1 MARLAAVGRGPVV
14 SRRYISLLAGAAWA
28 GSFDRSA
35 ARFDR
40 PRRHDCRPLYAG
52 PIILLGSE
60 SDWACLRRHLFA
72 DPQSDLRFRNDF
84 GGRGGSHDGE
94 SRAAGDS
101 AGAHTRADHP
111 RAPRSRS
118 PGSKRSEEHTSEL
131 QSPCNLVC
139 RLLLEKKNKNKDLTK
154 KKKKKNINTI
164 N

>member
-1 MARLAAVGRGPVV
+1 MARLAAVGRGHVG
-14 SRRYISLLAGAAWA
+14 SRGYISLLAGAAWA

-118 PGSKRSEEHTSEL
+118 PGSKVRRQESRVSQADVVLTSL
-131 QSPCNLVC
+131 ALGLANDHPVTPGTQ
-139 RLLLEKKNKNKDLTK
+139 DLTPA
-154 KKKKKNINTI
+154 T
-164 N
+164 